1 MHTITGLIQLMLS
14 PTGDKHR
21 HRGLSA
27 SGSMML
33 ISIVTEFDRQHIIVN
48 DLLRERYDRW
58 FVEFKDVI
66 FPKDYDDDLVHMDMK
81 ERLRRNSVM
90 RKLQPVI

>member
-1 MHTITGLIQLMLS
+1 MHITTGLIQLMLS

-33 ISIVTEFDRQHIIVN
+33 ISIVTKIHKSYYGRI
-48 DLLRERYDRW
+48 L
-58 FVEFKDVI
+58 
-66 FPKDYDDDLVHMDMK
+66 
-81 ERLRRNSVM
+81 
-90 RKLQPVI
+90 